1 MAPQGHS
8 PAGRMQWAVE
18 GRAREVRGEEENCGG
33 GGERGR
39 YGDGIGSVRAPRGG
53 RAVAVLAVVAV
64 VMA

>member
-1 MAPQGHS
+1 MGS
-8 PAGRMQWAVE
+8 GGVSKGGE
-18 GRAREVRGEEENCGG
+18 GRGRKLQGG

-53 RAVAVLAVVAV
+53 GAVAVLAVVAV